1 MRWVFIGLFA
11 AAMSVGTVVSW
22 GPRREETDEGE
33 VQRPTKTL
41 LKFGCI
47 LTVCGVFVTV
57 LSAAFFVIALV
68 EWGHRDAQIGF
79 ACFAVGGVFS
89 ACLGW
94 AYLNYYRVKW
104 VRDGVGVFEDVDW
117 RGRRRVIRHED
128 ITEWGW
134 ASGNM
139 LLAVW
144 GKDGQVVNVN
154 LKLFRAPNLIA
165 ATKQRGT
172 RKKVPFRL
180 NQGF

>member
-1 MRWVFIGLFA
+1 MRWLSVVLIAVAL
-11 AAMSVGTVVSW
+11 SVGGMISW
-22 GPRREETDEGE
+22 IPRQEGKSE
-33 VQRPTKTL
+33 GSVQRPSKSLRSFGIVFFVLGVWVFVAGTAVIFLNFINGAVLGMWIFAICSTL
-41 LKFGCI
+41 LGA
-47 LTVCGVFVTV
+47 
-57 LSAAFFVIALV
+57 LSIV
-68 EWGHRDAQIGF
+68 
-79 ACFAVGGVFS
+79 
-89 ACLGW
+89 LGW
-94 AYLNYYRVKW
+94 SCLNYYRVKW

-117 RGRRRVIRHED
+117 RGHRRVIRHED